1 MSCNPKP
8 ESLRVRGR
16 LQNKLRIV
24 VGELRIMDRGCR
36 VESEHLRAIAA
47 EASRPIVITEAR
59 RRMHEEW
66 LNYGE
71 ASEIK
76 DAVIDG
82 KESGGNRAIQ
92 AVFGVHRRTAANG
105 DRAHGAFPCE
115 NSSIVP
121 FAATVDAAAGGEDTI
136 DPTFEYRGHAVPPQR
151 KLENQDVAPKELLHL
166 GLNVGRK
173 PVARDRKP
181 FFGML

>member
-1 MSCNPKP
+1 
-8 ESLRVRGR
+8 
-16 LQNKLRIV
+16 
-24 VGELRIMDRGCR
+24 MDRWCR
-36 VESEHLRAIAA
+36 VDSEHLRAIAA
-47 EASRPIVITEAR
+47 KASRPIVITKAR
-59 RRMHEEW
+59 WRMYEEW

-92 AVFGVHRRTAANG
+92 PVFGVHRRTAADG

-121 FAATVDAAAGGEDTI
+121 FAATVDAAAGREDTI

-151 KLENQDVAPKELLHL
+151 KLEAASRANASMADQLPEAIKCMGATHEPPTLIT
-166 GLNVGRK
+166 
-173 PVARDRKP
+173 
-181 FFGML
+181 FGSAK